1 MRTRFNRS
9 SEIKEVQ
16 IQAVLES
23 SVNMFACGVGAPPE
37 LLRRRPHG
45 PMGTYSMVPKIV
57 VLAEDVLVLI
67 AEKPVDTWQQASPS
81 AKRGLDRHR
90 LAFIKRTSSKYVPC

>member
-9 SEIKEVQ
+9 LEIKEVQ

-37 LLRRRPHG
+37 VLRRSKTLRKTTLPLIGSLHHVQRAVAAG
-45 PMGTYSMVPKIV
+45 VDMLVAQRYDAGAHTA
-57 VLAEDVLVLI
+57 LWVLI
-67 AEKPVDTWQQASPS
+67 LWCRK
-81 AKRGLDRHR
+81 L
-90 LAFIKRTSSKYVPC
+90 LA